1 MIFNSLEFLLF
12 FPVVVIIY
20 YILPQQKYRLWFLL
34 AASCYF
40 YMSFIPVYVIILIIS
55 GFVDYTGSNLIEKY
69 RHNAKIKRLC
79 FLIPIIVDLT
89 LLGYFKYAYFTSDII
104 NFFGFK
110 IGLDP
115 IVLPKIILP
124 IGISFHTFQGI
135 GYMIDV
141 YKGKV
146 AVEKNPVTYTV
157 YLMFFP
163 QLVAGPIERPD
174 NLLPQLKRK
183 HDLDADNFK
192 EGMRI
197 MFRGFI
203 KKLVVADLS
212 AQFVNAVY
220 NDPASATGPLVI
232 LATVLFAFQIYCDFS
247 GYTDIAIGCARMM
260 GIRLIKN
267 FDRPY
272 VSKSIKEF
280 WSRWHISLSSW
291 FRDYLYIPLGGNRV
305 KVPRYLLNIMIV
317 FLVSGLWHGADWT
330 FIIWGAL
337 HGFYQ
342 ITEYLTR
349 NVRAGAYKRLNI
361 DQNGRLASA
370 WKNALT
376 FILVCFAWIFFRAN
390 NVSELGIL
398 LNRLFFAWPGSIGGA
413 LASLGNIGYG
423 ALQVSLTILSIYV
436 ISVLDLYPGAVSNEK
451 SEPGGKLDFLY
462 LNRYVISVWVIAL
475 AWLILLTGDGVSA
488 FIYFQF

>member
-1 MIFNSLEFLLF
+1 MVFNSLHFLLF
-12 FPVVVIIY
+12 FPVVVTIY
-20 YILPQQKYRLWFLL
+20 YILPSQKHRLWFLL

-40 YMSFIPVYVIILIIS
+40 YMSFIPVYVVILIIS
-55 GFVDYTGSNLIEKY
+55 GFVDYTGSNLIEKFK
-69 RHNAKIKRLC
+69 NNPKIKRLC
-79 FLIPIIVDLT
+79 FLIPIIVDLI

-104 NFFGFK
+104 NFFGLK

-141 YKGKV
+141 YKGNIQ
-146 AVEKNPVTYTV
+146 VEKNPVTYTV

-174 NLLPQLKRK
+174 NLLPQLKMK
-183 HDLDADNFK
+183 HNLDRDNFI

-197 MFRGFI
+197 ALRGFI
-203 KKLVVADLS
+203 KKIVVADLS
-212 AQFVNAVY
+212 AKFVNEIY
-220 NDPASATGPLVI
+220 NNPETATGPLIIV
-232 LATVLFAFQIYCDFS
+232 ATILFAFQIYCDFS
-247 GYTDIAIGCARMM
+247 GYTDIATGCARMM
-260 GIRLIKN
+260 GIKLIKN
-267 FDRPY
+267 FDQPY
-272 VSKSIKEF
+272 TSKSIKEF

-305 KVPRYLLNIMIV
+305 PVPRYLLNIMIV
-317 FLVSGLWHGADWT
+317 FLVSGIWHGADWT

-342 ITEYLTR
+342 ITGYLTR
-349 NVRAGAYKRLNI
+349 NIREKAYARLKINSK
-361 DQNGRLASA
+361 GRIATA
-370 WKNALT
+370 WKNICT

-390 NVSELGIL
+390 NVSDLGIL
-398 LNRLFFAWPGSIGGA
+398 LNRLFFSWPSSMGQVF
-413 LASLGNIGYG
+413 ASLNNIGYG
-423 ALQVSLTILSIYV
+423 TVQIAITILSVYI
-436 ISVLDLYPGAVSNEK
+436 ISVLDFFPAAVSNNQD
-451 SEPGGKLDFLY
+451 GKLNILY
-462 LNRYVISVWVIAL
+462 VNRYVLAVWVVAF
-475 AWLILLTGDGVSA
+475 AWLMLLAGGGASA

>member
-20 YILPQQKYRLWFLL
+20 YMLPSQKYRLWFLL

-40 YMSFIPVYVIILIIS
+40 YMSFIPVYLIILIIS

-69 RHNAKIKRLC
+69 SGNAKLKKLC
-79 FLIPIIVDLT
+79 FLIPIIIDLM

-104 NFFGFK
+104 NFFGLR

-115 IVLPKIILP
+115 VVLPKIILP

-141 YKGKV
+141 YKGNIK
-146 AVEKNPVTYTV
+146 AEKDPVTYTV

-174 NLLPQLKRK
+174 NLLPQLKSM
-183 HDLDADNFK
+183 HGPDAENFK
-192 EGMRI
+192 EGMRVI
-197 MFRGFI
+197 LRGFI

-212 AQFVNAVY
+212 GQYVNAVY
-220 NDPASATGPLVI
+220 NDPAGATGPLI
-232 LATVLFAFQIYCDFS
+232 IIATVLFAFQIYCDFS
-247 GYTDIAIGCARMM
+247 GYTDIATGCARIM
-260 GIRLIKN
+260 GIKLIKN

-272 VSKSIKEF
+272 SSKSIKEF

-305 KVPRYLLNIMIV
+305 PVPRYLTNIMIV

-337 HGFYQ
+337 HRLYQ
-342 ITEYLTR
+342 ITGHLTR
-349 NVRAGAYKRLNI
+349 NMRGKACARFKIN
-361 DQNGRLASA
+361 QNGRVAA
-370 WKNALT
+370 AFNTACT

-398 LNRLFFAWPGSIGGA
+398 LNRLFFSWGGGLGQFWASLGSIG
-413 LASLGNIGYG
+413 YG
-423 ALQVSLTILSIYV
+423 PRQVAITILSVYI
-436 ISVLDLYPGAVSNEK
+436 ISVLDLRPGAASN
-451 SEPGGKLDFLY
+451 GKNVLA
-462 LNRYVISVWVIAL
+462 VWVVAF
-475 AWLILLTGDGVSA
+475 AWLLLLTGGGAGA